1 MSAKKSARIS
11 NIIVYALLVF
21 FAIVI
26 LIPLIYVFSGSLKS
40 NMELMAHPEKFF
52 PEAVT
57 FSNYLEVFTSET
69 MNVGRMLINSIYY
82 AAINVVASVLFSLM
96 AAYAFA
102 RGEFPGKKLLYA
114 VFIGI
119 MFINLGGITTY
130 PLFELL
136 GLFHVNI
143 SLNGLLIVKIFSIHA
158 TFIILIRAYIQ
169 SIPKELDE
177 AAKIDGCGTIRIL
190 FTIIAPLLKP
200 IIATVVILAFQNS
213 WNEYIMPQ
221 IFTGSL
227 PDQRTLTV
235 GLVALKNSGQGAAS
249 NTLLLA
255 GACISILPV
264 LAVYCF
270 FNKYFVSGLS
280 AGAVKG

>member
-1 MSAKKSARIS
+1 MKNTVSKVFTYIM
-11 NIIVYALLVF
+11 LLF
-21 FAIVI
+21 LAIVV
-26 LIPLIYVFSGSLKS
+26 LLPLIYVFSGSLKS
-40 NMELMAHPEKFF
+40 NMELMAHPDKFL
-52 PEAVT
+52 PIEPT
-57 FSNYLEVFTSET
+57 FNNYVDIFTSDS
-69 MNVGRMLINSIYY
+69 MNIGRMFLNSVYY
-82 AAINVVASVLFSLM
+82 SAVNVIASVVFSLM

-102 RGEFPGKKLLYA
+102 RGEFPGKNVLYA
-114 VFIGI
+114 IFMGI

-158 TFIILIRAYIQ
+158 TFIILIRSYIKG
-169 SIPKELDE
+169 IPKELDE

-190 FTIIAPLLKP
+190 FSIIAPLLKP

-221 IFTGSL
+221 IFTGSM

-235 GLVALKNSGQGAAS
+235 GLVALKNSGMGAAS
-249 NTLLLA
+249 NSILLA
-255 GACISILPV
+255 GACISIIPV
-264 LAVYCF
+264 LTVYCF

>member
-1 MSAKKSARIS
+1 MEKKMSKIS
-11 NIIVYALLVF
+11 KLITYILLIFCALL
-21 FAIVI
+21 I
-26 LIPLIYVFSGSLKS
+26 LFPLIYVFSGSLKS
-40 NMELMAHPEKFF
+40 NMELMAHPERFF
-52 PEAVT
+52 PSEPT
-57 FSNYLEVFTSET
+57 WKNYSEIFTSET
-69 MNVGRMLINSIYY
+69 MDVGRMLLNSIYY
-82 AAINVVASVLFSLM
+82 SAVNVIASVLFSLM

-102 RGEFPGKKLLYA
+102 RGEFPGKKALYA
-114 VFIGI
+114 IFMGI

-136 GLFHVNI
+136 TLFKIKI
-143 SLNGLLIVKIFSIHA
+143 SLNGLLVVKIFSIHA
-158 TFIILIRAYIQ
+158 TFIILIRSYIQ

-190 FTIIAPLLKP
+190 FSIIAPLLKP
-200 IIATVVILAFQNS
+200 IIATVIILAFQNS

-221 IFTGSL
+221 IFTGST
-227 PDQRTLTV
+227 PKQRTLTV

-249 NTLLLA
+249 NSLLLA
-255 GACISILPV
+255 GACVSVVPV
-264 LAVYCF
+264 LTVYCF